1 MIPKI
6 RMGSVLNKLASK
18 KPKMIPRRANNIEV
32 PANVNATGYPASRA
46 MQIIAINRMGIIS
59 IIYEAPLIPQMPK
72 LLEIRKLN
80 SFEDKQ
86 TLALLAQSRFPL
98 PTKKLTQNQLSNK
111 QALQWLEKEK
121 ILSLRY

>member
-1 MIPKI
+1 
-6 RMGSVLNKLASK
+6 MGNVLNKLASK

-32 PANVNATGYPASRA
+32 PAKVNATGYPSSRA
-46 MQIIAINRMGIIS
+46 MQIRAINRMGIIS
-59 IIYEAPLIPQMPK
+59 IIYKAPLIRQMLK

-80 SFEDKQ
+80 FFGDKQ

-98 PTKKLTQNQLSNK
+98 PTMKLIQNQLSNK

-121 ILSLRY
+121 ILSLRYSLVF